1 MSARLVV
8 VADDLTGAADTAA
21 AYGPD
26 TEVAVVLSAEELP
39 PAEVV
44 AVDTDTRH
52 CAPEEAAAPVAAAVR
67 LGMQAGAAL
76 YKKIDSTLRGNIA
89 VELSAALGALR
100 SDGLP
105 ATALLAPAFP
115 ATGRTVVDGVLRV
128 NGTALPDKRG
138 GGDLQALFH
147 GSRLRTASI
156 GLELLR
162 QGPATVARAFAD
174 RRIRG
179 ADVICCD
186 AVTDEDLRILHD
198 ASVKLGPG
206 VLPVGSAGLIR
217 VAVRGHSP
225 EIIRPR
231 RRRFSAEPS
240 VLTVVGSCS
249 DVAREQYQ
257 VLTAAPGVR
266 TIVLDDPFGA
276 TERATA
282 AATLHG
288 LTQDALLVPDPD
300 APVNRERAAE
310 VAAAIGEVGG
320 RLLIELHER
329 LAGLVLTGGE
339 TARAVLLAAG
349 VRVID
354 VLGELEPGI
363 VLSTIPALDDLPL
376 ITKAG
381 AFGDA
386 GTLDR
391 ARCLLHELSTTSSTV
406 H

>member
-1 MSARLVV
+1 VSARLVV
-8 VADDLTGAADTAA
+8 VADDLTGAADAA
-21 AYGPD
+21 AAWGPD

-89 VELSAALGALR
+89 VELSAALDALR

-105 ATALLAPAFP
+105 VTALLAPAFP

-128 NGTALPDKRG
+128 NGAPLPDKR

-162 QGPATVARAFAD
+162 QGPAAVARAFTD

-198 ASVKLGPG
+198 VSVKLGSG

-217 VAVRGHSP
+217 VAVRRHSP

-231 RRRFSAEPS
+231 RRRFPAEPS

-249 DVAREQYQ
+249 EVARAQYQ
-257 VLTAAPGVR
+257 VLTAAAGVR
-266 TIVLDDPFGA
+266 TIVLGDPFGA

-282 AATLHG
+282 AAPHR

-300 APVNRERAAE
+300 APVNREHAAE
-310 VAAAIGEVGG
+310 VAAAMGEVGG

-363 VLSTIPALDDLPL
+363 VLSTIPALDNLPL

-391 ARCLLHELSTTSSTV
+391 ARRLLHELSATSSTV